1 MVQKSKDEKQIEK
14 ERDITNTIVIGNLYG
29 HELVCQYER
38 KNENKEQIFFVFF
51 AFANLDFCI
60 SLLHRSRIN
69 GSR

>member
-29 HELVCQYER
+29 HER

-51 AFANLDFCI
+51 VFANLDFCI